1 MITTDRGR
9 PWPGGYHETRAGTI
23 QGPCL
28 GRHGP
33 CIPCDLGPGMHEGS
47 GLKRVRGEVLGKGQR
62 RGEECSVMGV
72 RGEGPAEGVGRRQGR
87 GGRAGVREGGPRK
100 VCLRAPTAQHT
111 TRPGSPQGCTNG
123 LPARTGRARQGR
135 RRGCTSPG
143 GRGLVELLAP
153 VGRRRGCRRGRWR
166 RPRRRRC
173 RREPA
178 PGGGAPPSGRQPQYS
193 ALRLRSDLPRRA
205 GLPTLRPHRPDR
217 SEPSQHAPPL
227 PVARTTR
234 LGPSA
239 RRRAEAPGE
248 LSASAGRAGADRAV
262 CGARGALRELGA
274 VQGS

>member
-1 MITTDRGR
+1 M
-9 PWPGGYHETRAGTI
+9 PPGHALGAGTGTGI
-23 QGPCL
+23 A
-28 GRHGP
+28 
-33 CIPCDLGPGMHEGS
+33 
-47 GLKRVRGEVLGKGQR
+47 RVAT
-62 RGEECSVMGV
+62 GEECSVMGA
-72 RGEGPAEGVGRRQGR
+72 RGEGPAEGGGRGQGR

-123 LPARTGRARQGR
+123 LPARTGCARQGQW
-135 RRGCTSPG
+135 RGHTSSG
-143 GRGLVELLAP
+143 GGEGACWELAP
-153 VGRRRGCRRGRWR
+153 IDRRRGCRKGRWR

-248 LSASAGRAGADRAV
+248 LSAGAGRAA
-262 CGARGALRELGA
+262 
-274 VQGS
+274 S

>member
-1 MITTDRGR
+1 
-9 PWPGGYHETRAGTI
+9 
-23 QGPCL
+23 
-28 GRHGP
+28 
-33 CIPCDLGPGMHEGS
+33 
-47 GLKRVRGEVLGKGQR
+47 
-62 RGEECSVMGV
+62 MGA
-72 RGEGPAEGVGRRQGR
+72 RGEGPAEGVGRGQGR

-135 RRGCTSPG
+135 RRGYTSPGRG

-153 VGRRRGCRRGRWR
+153 IGRRRGCRRGRWR

-217 SEPSQHAPPL
+217 SEPSQHAPLL
-227 PVARTTR
+227 PVVPTAR
-234 LGPSA
+234 LSPSA
-239 RRRAEAPGE
+239 RRRAMAQESGTLVDHACRPVVRTHS
-248 LSASAGRAGADRAV
+248 LPSMASAT
-262 CGARGALRELGA
+262 LGYR
-274 VQGS
+274 V

>member
-1 MITTDRGR
+1 M
-9 PWPGGYHETRAGTI
+9 
-23 QGPCL
+23 
-28 GRHGP
+28 
-33 CIPCDLGPGMHEGS
+33 
-47 GLKRVRGEVLGKGQR
+47 
-62 RGEECSVMGV
+62 
-72 RGEGPAEGVGRRQGR
+72 
-87 GGRAGVREGGPRK
+87 REGGPRK

-239 RRRAEAPGE
+239 RWRRWESDCIPHRARSMGRLVYEREDCRSGHAGAACPGHW
-248 LSASAGRAGADRAV
+248 GRAQDAF
-262 CGARGALRELGA
+262 
-274 VQGS
+274 